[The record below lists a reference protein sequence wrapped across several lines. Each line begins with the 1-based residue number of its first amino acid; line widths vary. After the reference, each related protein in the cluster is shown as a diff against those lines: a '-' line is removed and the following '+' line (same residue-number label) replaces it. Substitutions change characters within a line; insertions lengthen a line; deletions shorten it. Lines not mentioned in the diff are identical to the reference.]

1 MAFFLQQI
9 LDFVSLYSTYIN
21 HNHFLFNRT
30 NLMVIKKLMK
40 STVCQVGW
48 VRLRLD
54 WQASSPWIRLP
65 WRYNDIFLRPFGF
78 TFKISKDYLMDKQDL
93 SPKVGNGVFTAR
105 NEVGA
110 RLCFYTRLLFCSQG
124 GVCPI
129 ACWDTHP
136 PGTRGRSPPRA
147 GTPPAQCMLG
157 DTGNKRAIRI
167 LLECNLVQIIF
178 SKNRNVHSRM
188 ESLNKNIVPQWVYRG
203 CSCKSSEVI
212 QTR

>member
-1 MAFFLQQI
+1 MEFLPPA
-9 LDFVSLYSTYIN
+9 T
-21 HNHFLFNRT
+21 
-30 NLMVIKKLMK
+30 KLG
-40 STVCQVGW
+40 QG
-48 VRLRLD
+48 
-54 WQASSPWIRLP
+54 
-65 WRYNDIFLRPFGF
+65 Y
-78 TFKISKDYLMDKQDL
+78 
-93 SPKVGNGVFTAR
+93 VFTR
-105 NEVGA
+105 VCYSVH
-110 RLCFYTRLLFCSQG
+110 R

-136 PGTRGRSPPRA
+136 LGEEA
-147 GTPPAQCMLG
+147 GTPPSRHPPPAQCMLG